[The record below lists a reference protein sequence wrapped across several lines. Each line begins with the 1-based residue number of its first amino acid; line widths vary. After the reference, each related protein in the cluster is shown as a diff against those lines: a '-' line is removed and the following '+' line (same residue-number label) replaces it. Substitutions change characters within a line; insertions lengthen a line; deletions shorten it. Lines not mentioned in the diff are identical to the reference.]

1 MVVAP
6 ARIATSTAR
15 RRKSRSVRVA
25 SSADHSTSSV
35 WFRARLTEAWIA
47 SSTAFGPIC
56 SLCFMCTGLVEMKV
70 WMRPRAA
77 GLIAS
82 AQRSMS
88 FWVARARPQMVE
100 RVTISAIWR
109 TAWKS
114 PGEATGKPASI
125 TSTPISSR
133 ILASSSFSSSDME
146 APGDCSPSRMV
157 VSKMT
162 TRSREGSDTA
172 WVMEGSFAWVSRGSA
187 CPLDAC
193 REARG

>member
-1 MVVAP
+1 M
-6 ARIATSTAR
+6 
-15 RRKSRSVRVA
+15 RVA

-35 WFRARLTEAWIA
+35 WLRASETEAWIA

-70 WMRPRAA
+70 WMRPRRA

-82 AQRSMS
+82 AQRSIS
-88 FWVARARPQMVE
+88 LAVARARPQMVDS
-100 RVTISAIWR
+100 VTSSAMRR
-109 TAWKS
+109 TASKS
-114 PGEATGKPASI
+114 PLEAIGKPASM

-157 VSKMT
+157 VSNMT
-162 TRSREGSDTA
+162 TRSLASAVAGA
-172 WVMEGSFAWVSRGSA
+172 VMFKVLRGAFGEVERSPWTPAAKRAARRTPRGS
-187 CPLDAC
+187 
-193 REARG
+193 